1 MKRIILHSVILIIL
15 LEIVGL
21 TILSLRG
28 PEVNLVGL
36 FLVCFMMFTE
46 IYLLHLAKTTTHA

>member
-1 MKRIILHSVILIIL
+1 MKKIILHSVIIIIL
-15 LEIVGL
+15 FEIVGL

-36 FLVCFMMFTE
+36 FLVCLMMFTE